1 MLISKPANYFLT
13 EPTKVTYL
21 HYHSAMAIQFSQL
34 LIFFDSAAP
43 APRSARKDPIPG
55 ENKWRPNLA
64 MPCRPP
70 TPPCY
75 SLLSEPAPRERVGT
89 AGAELTPLVF
99 MKKNKRILGN
109 SKGGRN
115 LLISSNAKQYTHQTK
130 PRCLVRMRRCATLFV
145 NKDLGFGNHWL
156 GQDNLG
162 ICLS

>member
-1 MLISKPANYFLT
+1 MAPKSRDAL
-13 EPTKVTYL
+13 PTTPPCYC
-21 HYHSAMAIQFSQL
+21 L
-34 LIFFDSAAP
+34 LSEP
-43 APRSARKDPIPG
+43 APRERVGTAG
-55 ENKWRPNLA
+55 AELT
-64 MPCRPP
+64 PP

-75 SLLSEPAPRERVGT
+75 CLLSEPAPRERVGT